1 MDTCPI
7 LEEKYDKTEEK
18 GCQWERRELATGPR
32 GPNQRLQRWCRGAPA
47 DPTLQRRT
55 TNRLESP
62 LRKRE

>member
-32 GPNQRLQRWCRGAPA
+32 GPSRSYTAE
-47 DPTLQRRT
+47 
-55 TNRLESP
+55 TNYEQARISFT
-62 LRKRE
+62 